1 MSSSSSALKLWK
13 EYRIPLVCM
22 ALGIATLSILYNQAK
37 AGENNNDRDDD
48 SQGQGKAPSPREVNK
63 LVHEMEEDPA
73 IPELSE
79 EARERVVEHAAE
91 EQAAIHRKQQQTG
104 EYKHMGLKKEEFR
117 KLPKVIRKRPKNKK
131 KVTDEYGNEI
141 ATDLPAP
148 TATKKRSGCC
158 GGKNKSADGKCCGGG
173 GKGCCSGKNKHKH
186 EHGEGEEHD
195 DHHDHHHSHSEGED
209 GCGSVED
216 IESVGAGCSCKSSK
230 KSNTNSLAT
239 FDPLLLPE
247 LKEPIKVFYSTITGT
262 ARLFARQF
270 AESAVEKGL
279 PEPKLIDIV
288 DYDTED
294 FLAETSLCL
303 FILSTYNVEGP
314 NDWFLKWLE
323 DTRFDWR
330 VQKGALSK
338 LKFAVF
344 GLGDSAYGEDDFC
357 NGPRLADK
365 WLGQLGGQR
374 VWPFGEGD
382 KNADQGGSYK
392 QWNDALLASLLDPNQ
407 SHVHEAYY
415 SSDDENGPSASEND
429 DDDDEESKEDK
440 EAKLGLPTIDGADA
454 AAGSDGEMVDVEDMG
469 SMAIKIKLAK
479 EEKALD
485 EEAYANRKVWA
496 KRAIGE
502 TKDGKAIK
510 PREVR
515 EMVSP
520 LLYKSLTKQGY
531 KIIGS
536 HSGVKICRWTK
547 SALRGRGFCYKH
559 SFYGIQSHLC
569 METTPS
575 LACANKCVFCWR
587 HHTNPV
593 GTEWRWKVDDP
604 EFILEGALD
613 NHYGMLKQLKGVP
626 GVRAD
631 RFMEAQQVKHCALSL
646 VGEPIFYP
654 HINEFVRLLH
664 KKRISSFLVTNA
676 QFPEAIA
683 NMDPVTQLYVS
694 VDASTK
700 ESLKK
705 IDRPLFRDFW
715 ERFLDSLDAL
725 SKKGQR
731 TVYRL
736 TLVKDF
742 NTDEIAN
749 YVELIRRGKPDFIE
763 VKGVTYCGYGGA
775 SGLTMANVP
784 YHTEVVRF
792 VELIQEQLGE
802 GYEIAAEHAHSC
814 SILVANTKFK
824 KDGKWYTHIDYDKF
838 FELVE
843 SGQPF
848 TSLDYMKETPSWAV
862 FGAPEGGFDPDET
875 RFFRKTKEQRKA
887 EREREEQEQ

>member
-1 MSSSSSALKLWK
+1 MSSSSSAVQLWR

-22 ALGIATLSILYNQAK
+22 AVGIATLTLILSSKQKSTFTTTDN
-37 AGENNNDRDDD
+37 DDD
-48 SQGQGKAPSPREVNK
+48 DKNKKKNNEAKRNPQTKVDELVEDMAHDPTIPRLSPEAVN
-63 LVHEMEEDPA
+63 
-73 IPELSE
+73 
-79 EARERVVEHAAE
+79 RVLEHATP
-91 EQAAIHRKQQQTG
+91 EQKQPLQHQ
-104 EYKHMGLKKEEFR
+104 GLKKEVYR
-117 KLPKVIRKRPKNKK
+117 KLPKVIRKKPKK
-131 KVTDEYGNEI
+131 KQAELDAI
-141 ATDLPAP
+141 AAASAST
-148 TATKKRSGCC
+148 TGCC
-158 GGKNKSADGKCCGGG
+158 GGKHKADGDDNSAGCCGGKSQNDG
-173 GKGCCSGKNKHKH
+173 AAHSCACS
-186 EHGEGEEHD
+186 
-195 DHHDHHHSHSEGED
+195 
-209 GCGSVED
+209 
-216 IESVGAGCSCKSSK
+216 SS
-230 KSNTNSLAT
+230 SPATLSTPPVLAQI
-239 FDPLLLPE
+239 DPLLLP
-247 LKEPIKVFYSTITGT
+247 LLQDPIKIFFSTITGT
-262 ARLFARQF
+262 AKLFAQQL
-270 AESAVEKGL
+270 AESATARGL
-279 PEPKLIDIV
+279 PVPKLIDIV

-294 FLAETSLCL
+294 FLTESSLSI

-330 VQKGALSK
+330 VQKESMNR
-338 LKFAVF
+338 LKFSVF
-344 GLGDSAYGEDDFC
+344 GLGDSAYGDEFC
-357 NGPRLADK
+357 NGPKSADK
-365 WLGQLGGQR
+365 WLGQMGAQR

-382 KNADQGGSYK
+382 KNADQGGAFK
-392 QWNDALLASLLDPNQ
+392 QWNDALLASLLDPTQ
-407 SHVHEAYY
+407 SHVHEAYF
-415 SSDDENGPSASEND
+415 SSDEEDGASASEH
-429 DDDDEESKEDK
+429 DDDDEGDVDENGDYAKQTKE
-440 EAKLGLPTIDGADA
+440 EKLGLPTIDGGDA
-454 AAGSDGEMVDVEDMG
+454 SEGEMVDLEDMG
-469 SMAIKIKLAK
+469 NVARKIKQAK
-479 EEKALD
+479 EDKALD
-485 EEAYANRKVWA
+485 EEAFAIQKVRA
-496 KRAIGE
+496 KRAVGE

-547 SALRGRGFCYKH
+547 AALRGRGFCYKH

-604 EFILEGALD
+604 EFILEGALE

-631 RFMEAQQVKHCALSL
+631 RFVEATQVKHCALSL

-654 HINEFVRLLH
+654 HINEFVNLLH

-676 QFPEAIA
+676 QFPDAIA

-725 SKKGQR
+725 GKKGQR

-749 YVELIRRGKPDFIE
+749 YVELIRRGQPDFIE

-784 YHTEVVRF
+784 YHAEVVRF
-792 VELIQEQLGE
+792 VELIQEQLGP

-814 SILVANTKFK
+814 SILVASTKFK
-824 KDGKWYTHIDYDKF
+824 KGDKWYTHIDYDRF

-843 SGQPF
+843 SGEKF
-848 TSLDYMKETPSWAV
+848 TSLDYMAETPTWAY
-862 FGAPEGGFDPDET
+862 FGAPEGGFDPEET
-875 RFFRKTKEQRKA
+875 RYFRKTKDQRKA
-887 EREREEQEQ
+887 ERDQREEDEQNQ

>member
-1 MSSSSSALKLWK
+1 MSSSTSNLQLWK

-22 ALGIATLSILYNQAK
+22 AIGIATLSILLSNKNSASNPDSGNKGDEHAEDKKDKKDK
-37 AGENNNDRDDD
+37 AH
-48 SQGQGKAPSPREVNK
+48 NK
-63 LVHEMEEDPA
+63 VEEIVHEMELDPA
-73 IPELSE
+73 IPKLSQ
-79 EARERVVEHAAE
+79 EAASRVVDHATP
-91 EQAAIHRKQQQTG
+91 EQKPYQHQ
-104 EYKHMGLKKEEFR
+104 GLKKEVYR
-117 KLPKVIRKRPKNKK
+117 KLPKVIRKKPKK
-131 KVTDEYGNEI
+131 KQAELDAAAAA
-141 ATDLPAP
+141 ATTL
-148 TATKKRSGCC
+148 SGCC
-158 GGKNKSADGKCCGGG
+158 GGKNKPEEDKSTGCCGG
-173 GKGCCSGKNKHKH
+173 KFKPEDDKSSGCCGGEYKPTAVDSVVMTENASSGCAC
-186 EHGEGEEHD
+186 
-195 DHHDHHHSHSEGED
+195 SS
-209 GCGSVED
+209 GSPAKPALLQ
-216 IESVGAGCSCKSSK
+216 I
-230 KSNTNSLAT
+230 
-239 FDPLLLPE
+239 DPLLLPE
-247 LKEPIKVFYSTITGT
+247 LIEPIKVFYSTITGT
-262 ARLFARQF
+262 AKVFAQQL
-270 AESAVEKGL
+270 AQSAVSLGL

-294 FLAETSLCL
+294 FLTESSLSI

-330 VQKGALSK
+330 VQKGALNR
-338 LKFAVF
+338 LKFSVF
-344 GLGDSAYGEDDFC
+344 GLGDSAYGEEFC

-365 WLGQLGGQR
+365 WLGQMGAQR

-382 KNADQGGSYK
+382 KNGDQGGAYK
-392 QWNDALLASLLDPNQ
+392 QWNDAMLASLLDPNQ
-407 SHVHEAYY
+407 SHVHEAYF
-415 SSDDENGPSASEND
+415 SSDEEDGASASEH
-429 DDDDEESKEDK
+429 DDDEDEVDEDGEPVKKTKE
-440 EAKLGLPTIDGADA
+440 EKLGLPTIDGGDA
-454 AAGSDGEMVDVEDMG
+454 SEGEMVDLEDMG
-469 SMAIKIKLAK
+469 NVARKIKQAK
-479 EEKALD
+479 EDKALD
-485 EEAYANRKVWA
+485 EEAYANQKVRA
-496 KRAIGE
+496 KRSVGE

-531 KIIGS
+531 KIIGT

-547 SALRGRGFCYKH
+547 AALRGRGFCYKH

-593 GTEWRWKVDDP
+593 GTEWRWKVDEP
-604 EFILEGALD
+604 EFILEGALE

-631 RFMEAQQVKHCALSL
+631 RFVEATQVKHCALSL

-654 HINEFVRLLH
+654 HINEFVKLLH

-676 QFPEAIA
+676 QFPDAIA
-683 NMDPVTQLYVS
+683 SMDPVTQLYVS

-725 SKKGQR
+725 GKKGQR

-749 YVELIRRGKPDFIE
+749 YVELIRRGQPDFIE
-763 VKGVTYCGYGGA
+763 IKGVTYCGYGGA

-784 YHTEVVRF
+784 YHAEVVRF
-792 VELIQEQLGE
+792 VELIQEQLGA

-814 SILVANTKFK
+814 SILVASTKFK
-824 KDGKWYTHIDYDKF
+824 KGDKWYTHIDYDKF

-843 SGQPF
+843 SGQKF
-848 TSLDYMKETPSWAV
+848 TSLDYMAETPSWAY
-862 FGAPEGGFDPDET
+862 FGAPEGGFDPEET
-875 RFFRKTKEQRKA
+875 RYFRKTKEQRKA
-887 EREREEQEQ
+887 ERERREDEEEQE

>member
-1 MSSSSSALKLWK
+1 MTSSSPNLHLWK

-22 ALGIATLSILYNQAK
+22 AVGIATLSILLSNK
-37 AGENNNDRDDD
+37 NNIAPKDDKED
-48 SQGQGKAPSPREVNK
+48 SKGNLDTSAPVETSEDKPRT
-63 LVHEMEEDPA
+63 H
-73 IPELSE
+73 
-79 EARERVVEHAAE
+79 
-91 EQAAIHRKQQQTG
+91 Q
-104 EYKHMGLKKEEFR
+104 GLKKADFK
-117 KLPKVIRKRPKNKK
+117 KLPKVIRKKPKQKK
-131 KVTDEYGNEI
+131 ADDE
-141 ATDLPAP
+141 P
-148 TATKKRSGCC
+148 GCC
-158 GGKNKSADGKCCGGG
+158 GGKNKAEGDNSTGCCGG
-173 GKGCCSGKNKHKH
+173 KNKPSNDNKAPH
-186 EHGEGEEHD
+186 
-195 DHHDHHHSHSEGED
+195 
-209 GCGSVED
+209 C
-216 IESVGAGCSCKSSK
+216 ACSTTT
-230 KSNTNSLAT
+230 SNAT
-239 FDPLLLPE
+239 PITVIDPLALPE
-247 LKEPIKVFYSTITGT
+247 LVEPMKIFYSTITGT
-262 ARLFARQF
+262 AKLFAQQLYD
-270 AESAVEKGL
+270 SAINAGL
-279 PEPKLIDIV
+279 PEPKIIDIV

-294 FLAETSLCL
+294 FLTETGLCV

-330 VQKGALSK
+330 VEKGALSK
-338 LKFAVF
+338 LRFSVF
-344 GLGDSAYGEDDFC
+344 GLGDSAYTEEFC
-357 NGPRLADK
+357 NGPRSADK
-365 WLGQLGGQR
+365 WLGQMGAQR

-382 KNADQGGSYK
+382 KNGDQGGAYK
-392 QWNDALLASLLDPNQ
+392 QWNDAMLASLLDPTQ
-407 SHVHEAYY
+407 SHVHEAYF
-415 SSDDENGPSASEND
+415 SSDDEDGKSASEND
-429 DDDDEESKEDK
+429 DDEGDVNEDEIKKTKE
-440 EAKLGLPTIDGADA
+440 EKLGLPTIDGDV
-454 AAGSDGEMVDVEDMG
+454 SEGEMVDLEDMG
-469 SMAIKIKLAK
+469 NVAIKIKQAK
-479 EEKALD
+479 EDKALD
-485 EEAYANRKVWA
+485 EEAYANQKVRA
-496 KRAIGE
+496 KRSVGE

-520 LLYKSLTKQGY
+520 LLHKSLTKQGY
-531 KIIGS
+531 KIIGT

-547 SALRGRGFCYKH
+547 AALRGRGFCYKH

-604 EFILEGALD
+604 EFILEGALE

-626 GVRAD
+626 GVRAE
-631 RFMEAQQVKHCALSL
+631 RFVEATQVKHCALSL

-654 HINEFVRLLH
+654 HINEFVKLLH

-676 QFPEAIA
+676 QFPDAIA
-683 NMDPVTQLYVS
+683 SMDPVTQLYVS

-725 SKKGQR
+725 GKKGQR

-749 YVELIRRGKPDFIE
+749 YVELIRRGQPDFIE
-763 VKGVTYCGYGGA
+763 IKGVTYCGYGGA

-784 YHTEVVRF
+784 YHAEVVRF
-792 VELIQEQLGE
+792 VELIQEQLGA

-814 SILVANTKFK
+814 SILVASTKFK
-824 KDGKWYTHIDYDKF
+824 KGDTWYTHIDYDKF

-843 SGQPF
+843 SGQKF
-848 TSLDYMKETPSWAV
+848 TSLDYMAETPSWAY
-862 FGAPEGGFDPDET
+862 FGAPEGGFDPEET
-875 RFFRKTKEQRKA
+875 RYFRKTKEQRKA
-887 EREREEQEQ
+887 DRERREGEDDEE

>member
-1 MSSSSSALKLWK
+1 MSSSSSSLQLWK

-22 ALGIATLSILYNQAK
+22 AIGIATLSIILSHK
-37 AGENNNDRDDD
+37 ANSDNSDHSNDTNKKNDGSKDKKPVD
-48 SQGQGKAPSPREVNK
+48 KVEEIVQDMEQDVTIPKLSP
-63 LVHEMEEDPA
+63 
-73 IPELSE
+73 
-79 EARERVVEHAAE
+79 EAVSRVVDHATE
-91 EQAAIHRKQQQTG
+91 DQKPYQHQ
-104 EYKHMGLKKEEFR
+104 GLKKEVYR
-117 KLPKVIRKRPKNKK
+117 RLPKVIRKKPKKQQQQQSEA
-131 KVTDEYGNEI
+131 D
-141 ATDLPAP
+141 ATTNA
-148 TATKKRSGCC
+148 SGCC
-158 GGKNKSADGKCCGGG
+158 GGKNKPEGDNSSGCCGG
-173 GKGCCSGKNKHKH
+173 KYKTASKEDNVNSSCNSSNSNSSNHGCACS
-186 EHGEGEEHD
+186 
-195 DHHDHHHSHSEGED
+195 STS
-209 GCGSVED
+209 
-216 IESVGAGCSCKSSK
+216 AF
-230 KSNTNSLAT
+230 NSAPVPAAQI
-239 FDPLLLPE
+239 DPLLLPM
-247 LKEPIKVFYSTITGT
+247 LVEPMKVFYSTITGT
-262 ARLFARQF
+262 AKLFAQQLSQ
-270 AESAVEKGL
+270 AAIAHGL

-294 FLAETSLCL
+294 FLTESSLSI

-330 VQKGALSK
+330 VQKESLNK
-338 LKFAVF
+338 LKFSVF
-344 GLGDSAYGEDDFC
+344 GLGDSAYGEEFC
-357 NGPRLADK
+357 NGPKSADK
-365 WLGQLGGQR
+365 WLGQMGAQR
-374 VWPFGEGD
+374 VWPVGEGD
-382 KNADQGGSYK
+382 KNGDQGGAFK
-392 QWNDALLASLLDPNQ
+392 QWSDALLASLLDPTQ
-407 SHVHEAYY
+407 SHTHEAYF
-415 SSDDENGPSASEND
+415 SSDEEDGASASEH
-429 DDDDEESKEDK
+429 DDDEDELDEDGEPVK
-440 EAKLGLPTIDGADA
+440 KTKGEKLGLPTIDGGDA
-454 AAGSDGEMVDVEDMG
+454 SEGEMVDLEDMG
-469 SMAIKIKLAK
+469 NVARKIKQAK
-479 EEKALD
+479 EDKALD
-485 EEAYANRKVWA
+485 EEAFANQKVRA

-502 TKDGKAIK
+502 TKEGKAIK

-547 SALRGRGFCYKH
+547 AALRGRGFCYKH

-604 EFILEGALD
+604 EFILEGALE

-631 RFMEAQQVKHCALSL
+631 RFVEATQVKHCALSL

-654 HINEFVRLLH
+654 HINEFVKLLH

-676 QFPEAIA
+676 QFPDAIA

-725 SKKGQR
+725 GKKGQR

-749 YVELIRRGKPDFIE
+749 YVELIRRGQPDFIE
-763 VKGVTYCGYGGA
+763 IKGVTYCGYGGA

-784 YHTEVVRF
+784 YHAEVVRF
-792 VELIQEQLGE
+792 VELIQEQLGA

-814 SILVANTKFK
+814 SILVASTKFK
-824 KDGKWYTHIDYDKF
+824 KGDTWYTHIDYDKF

-843 SGQPF
+843 SGKKF
-848 TSLDYMKETPSWAV
+848 TSLDYMAETPSWAY
-862 FGAPEGGFDPDET
+862 FGAPEGGFDPEET
-875 RFFRKTKEQRKA
+875 RYFRKTKEQRKA
-887 EREREEQEQ
+887 ERERREDEEQDA

>member
-1 MSSSSSALKLWK
+1 MTAASSNLQLWK

-22 ALGIATLSILYNQAK
+22 AIGIATLSIILSNK
-37 AGENNNDRDDD
+37 NKDNNNNNDSTGANPKSQD
-48 SQGQGKAPSPREVNK
+48 SNGKKAGNK
-63 LVHEMEEDPA
+63 VDKVVQDMEQDPA

-79 EARERVVEHAAE
+79 EAVARVVDQATE
-91 EQAAIHRKQQQTG
+91 EQKPYQHR
-104 EYKHMGLKKEEFR
+104 GLKKEEFR
-117 KLPKVIRKRPKNKK
+117 KLPKVIRKKPKKMQAQLDAAAAAANLAA
-131 KVTDEYGNEI
+131 I
-141 ATDLPAP
+141 A
-148 TATKKRSGCC
+148 ATSEKSGCC
-158 GGKNKSADGKCCGGG
+158 GGKNKPAGDTSTGCCGG
-173 GKGCCSGKNKHKH
+173 KHKPAA
-186 EHGEGEEHD
+186 
-195 DHHDHHHSHSEGED
+195 ED
-209 GCGSVED
+209 SVAA
-216 IESVGAGCSCKSSK
+216 VNGCSSGSGCACSSP
-230 KSNTNSLAT
+230 SSLTTPALT
-239 FDPLLLPE
+239 KIDPLLLPY
-247 LKEPIKVFYSTITGT
+247 LVDPIKIFYSTITGT
-262 ARLFARQF
+262 AKLFATQL
-270 AESAVEKGL
+270 ADSAVSHGL
-279 PEPKLIDIV
+279 PEPKVIDIV

-294 FLAETSLCL
+294 FLSESSLSI

-330 VQKGALSK
+330 VEKGALSK
-338 LKFAVF
+338 LKFSVF
-344 GLGDSAYGEDDFC
+344 GLGDSAYTEEFC
-357 NGPRLADK
+357 NGPRSADK
-365 WLGQLGGQR
+365 WLGQMGAQR

-382 KNADQGGSYK
+382 KNGDQGGAFK
-392 QWNDALLASLLDPNQ
+392 QWNDALLASLLDPHQ
-407 SHVHEAYY
+407 SHVHDAYF
-415 SSDDENGPSASEND
+415 SSDEEDGASASEND
-429 DDDDEESKEDK
+429 DDEELDEDGEPVTKTKE
-440 EAKLGLPTIDGADA
+440 EKLGLPTIDRGDA
-454 AAGSDGEMVDVEDMG
+454 SEGEMVDLEDMG
-469 SMAIKIKLAK
+469 NIARKIKQAK
-479 EEKALD
+479 EDKALD
-485 EEAYANRKVWA
+485 EEAFANEKAGA
-496 KRAIGE
+496 KRSVGE

-547 SALRGRGFCYKH
+547 AALRGRGFCYKH

-604 EFILEGALD
+604 EFILEGALE

-631 RFMEAQQVKHCALSL
+631 RFVEAGEVKHCALSL

-676 QFPEAIA
+676 QFPDAIA
-683 NMDPVTQLYVS
+683 SMDPVTQLYVS

-725 SKKGQR
+725 GKKGQR

-742 NTDEIAN
+742 NTDEISN
-749 YVELIRRGKPDFIE
+749 YVELIRRGQPDFIE
-763 VKGVTYCGYGGA
+763 IKGVTYCGYGGA

-792 VELIQEQLGE
+792 VELIQEQLGA

-814 SILVANTKFK
+814 SILVASTKFK
-824 KDGKWYTHIDYDKF
+824 KGDTWYTHIDYDKF

-843 SGQPF
+843 SGEKF
-848 TSLDYMKETPSWAV
+848 TSLDYMAETPSWAV

-875 RFFRKTKEQRKA
+875 RYFRKTKEQRKA
-887 EREREEQEQ
+887 DRERREDEEDQE

>member
-1 MSSSSSALKLWK
+1 MSPSSSSSLQLWK

-22 ALGIATLSILYNQAK
+22 ALGIATLSILLSNK
-37 AGENNNDRDDD
+37 DGSDD
-48 SQGQGKAPSPREVNK
+48 SHTDNNGSKGSDKSGSSSSSSSSSRKDVPHNK
-63 LVHEMEEDPA
+63 VEEIVQDMEHDPT
-73 IPELSE
+73 IPDLSQ
-79 EARERVVEHAAE
+79 EAVARVVDHATDD
-91 EQAAIHRKQQQTG
+91 QKPYQHQ
-104 EYKHMGLKKEEFR
+104 GLKKEVYR
-117 KLPKVIRKRPKNKK
+117 RLPKVIRKKPKKNKQ
-131 KVTDEYGNEI
+131 TGAEI
-141 ATDLPAP
+141 HNATSTTTSGAG
-148 TATKKRSGCC
+148 SGCC
-158 GGKNKSADGKCCGGG
+158 GGKNSPEDDQSTGCCGG
-173 GKGCCSGKNKHKH
+173 KDKDASTTADVASASCSPSGCACS
-186 EHGEGEEHD
+186 
-195 DHHDHHHSHSEGED
+195 
-209 GCGSVED
+209 
-216 IESVGAGCSCKSSK
+216 SS
-230 KSNTNSLAT
+230 SSTIPAPAMVQI
-239 FDPLLLPE
+239 DPLLLPY
-247 LKEPIKVFYSTITGT
+247 LAEPMKVFYSTITGT
-262 ARLFARQF
+262 AKLFAQQL
-270 AESAVEKGL
+270 AESALALGL
-279 PEPKLIDIV
+279 PGPKLIDIV

-294 FLAETSLCL
+294 FMTESSLSI

-330 VQKGALSK
+330 VEKGALSK
-338 LKFAVF
+338 LKFSVF
-344 GLGDSAYGEDDFC
+344 GLGDSAYGDEFC
-357 NGPRLADK
+357 NGPKAADK
-365 WLGQLGGQR
+365 WLGQMGAQR

-382 KNADQGGSYK
+382 KNGDQGGAFK
-392 QWNDALLASLLDPNQ
+392 RWNNALLTSLLDPNQ
-407 SHVHEAYY
+407 SHMHEAYF
-415 SSDDENGPSASEND
+415 SSDEEDSASASEH
-429 DDDDEESKEDK
+429 DDDEDDVDEDGKPLKTKE
-440 EAKLGLPTIDGADA
+440 EKLGLPTIDGGDA
-454 AAGSDGEMVDVEDMG
+454 SEGEMVDLEDMG
-469 SMAIKIKLAK
+469 NVARKIQQAK
-479 EEKALD
+479 ENKELD
-485 EEAYANRKVWA
+485 EEAYANQKVRA
-496 KRAIGE
+496 KRSVGE

-547 SALRGRGFCYKH
+547 AALRGRGFCYKH

-604 EFILEGALD
+604 EFILEGALE

-626 GVRAD
+626 GVRSD
-631 RFMEAQQVKHCALSL
+631 RFVEATQVKHCALSL

-654 HINEFVRLLH
+654 HINEFVKLLN
-664 KKRISSFLVTNA
+664 KKHISSFLVTNA
-676 QFPEAIA
+676 QFPDAIA

-725 SKKGQR
+725 GKKGQR

-749 YVELIRRGKPDFIE
+749 YVELIRRGQPDFIE
-763 VKGVTYCGYGGA
+763 IKGVTYCGYGGA

-784 YHTEVVRF
+784 YHAEVVRF
-792 VELIQEQLGE
+792 VELIQERLGA

-814 SILVANTKFK
+814 SILVASTKFK
-824 KDGKWYTHIDYDKF
+824 KGDKWYTHIDYDKF

-843 SGQPF
+843 SGKKF
-848 TSLDYMKETPSWAV
+848 TSLDYMAETPTWAY
-862 FGAPEGGFDPDET
+862 FGAPEGGFDPEET
-875 RFFRKTKEQRKA
+875 RYFRKTKEQRRV
-887 EREREEQEQ
+887 ERERREREEKEA

>member
-1 MSSSSSALKLWK
+1 
-13 EYRIPLVCM
+13 M
-22 ALGIATLSILYNQAK
+22 ALGIATLSLILTAK
-37 AGENNNDRDDD
+37 SNDD
-48 SQGQGKAPSPREVNK
+48 SQKDDNTSDSKKPRSKVQEITQDMEQDPTVPEISPETVPGAVENATPGQKPYQ
-63 LVHEMEEDPA
+63 H
-73 IPELSE
+73 
-79 EARERVVEHAAE
+79 
-91 EQAAIHRKQQQTG
+91 Q
-104 EYKHMGLKKEEFR
+104 GLKKEVYR
-117 KLPKVIRKRPKNKK
+117 KLPKVIRKKPKK
-131 KVTDEYGNEI
+131 KQAELNAAAASASASAVGVSN
-141 ATDLPAP
+141 
-148 TATKKRSGCC
+148 GCC
-158 GGKNKSADGKCCGGG
+158 GGKNKPEGDESTGCCGGKYKESNNNSG
-173 GKGCCSGKNKHKH
+173 DDGSSAHHGCACS
-186 EHGEGEEHD
+186 
-195 DHHDHHHSHSEGED
+195 SSA
-209 GCGSVED
+209 
-216 IESVGAGCSCKSSK
+216 SVGAHAP
-230 KSNTNSLAT
+230 TLAKL
-239 FDPLLLPE
+239 DPSLLPI
-247 LKEPIKVFYSTITGT
+247 LSEPIKVFYSTITGT
-262 ARLFARQF
+262 AKLFAQQLVD
-270 AESAVEKGL
+270 SAVALGL
-279 PEPKLIDIV
+279 QEPKLIDIV

-294 FLAETSLCL
+294 FLTESSLCI

-330 VQKGALSK
+330 VQKESLNN
-338 LKFAVF
+338 LKFSVF
-344 GLGDSAYGEDDFC
+344 GLGDSAYGDDFC
-357 NGPRLADK
+357 NGPRSADK
-365 WLGQLGGQR
+365 WLGQMGAQR

-382 KNADQGGSYK
+382 KNGDQGGAYK
-392 QWNDALLASLLDPNQ
+392 QWNDALLSSLMDPTQ
-407 SHVHEAYY
+407 SHVHEAYF
-415 SSDDENGPSASEND
+415 SSDDEDGASASEHD
-429 DDDDEESKEDK
+429 DDDVDEDGEPVRKTKE
-440 EAKLGLPTIDGADA
+440 EKLGLPKIDGGDA
-454 AAGSDGEMVDVEDMG
+454 SEGEMVDLEDMG
-469 SMAIKIKLAK
+469 NVARKITQAK
-479 EEKALD
+479 EDKALD
-485 EEAYANRKVWA
+485 EEAFANQKVRA

-547 SALRGRGFCYKH
+547 AALRGRGFCYKH

-604 EFILEGALD
+604 EFILEGALE

-631 RFMEAQQVKHCALSL
+631 RFVEATQVKHCALSL

-654 HINEFVRLLH
+654 HINEFVKLLH

-725 SKKGQR
+725 GKKGQR

-749 YVELIRRGKPDFIE
+749 YVELIRRGQPDFIE
-763 VKGVTYCGYGGA
+763 IKGVTYCGYGGA

-784 YHTEVVRF
+784 YHAEVVRF
-792 VELIQEQLGE
+792 VELIQEQLGA

-814 SILVANTKFK
+814 SILVASTKFK
-824 KDGKWYTHIDYDKF
+824 KGDKWYTHIDYDKF

-843 SGQPF
+843 SGEKF
-848 TSLDYMKETPSWAV
+848 TSLDYMAETPSWAY
-862 FGAPEGGFDPDET
+862 FGSPEGGFDPEET
-875 RFFRKTKEQRKA
+875 RYFRKSKEQRKA
-887 EREREEQEQ
+887 ERDRREEDE

>member
-1 MSSSSSALKLWK
+1 MSSSSSALQLWK
-13 EYRIPLVCM
+13 EYRVPLVCM
-22 ALGIATLSILYNQAK
+22 ALGIATLSLILTANTNND
-37 AGENNNDRDDD
+37 NNNNNSNKNDKDGSD
-48 SQGQGKAPSPREVNK
+48 STKKSHSKVNEI
-63 LVHEMEEDPA
+63 LEDMEQDPT
-73 IPELSE
+73 IPELSS
-79 EARERVVEHAAE
+79 EAVSRVVENATPDQKPYQH
-91 EQAAIHRKQQQTG
+91 Q
-104 EYKHMGLKKEEFR
+104 GLKKEVYR
-117 KLPKVIRKRPKNKK
+117 KLPKVIRKKPKK
-131 KVTDEYGNEI
+131 KQAELD
-141 ATDLPAP
+141 AAAAAASLA
-148 TATKKRSGCC
+148 ASASAASGCC
-158 GGKNKSADGKCCGGG
+158 GGKNKPEGDESTGCCGG
-173 GKGCCSGKNKHKH
+173 KYKEADNCNSTTS
-186 EHGEGEEHD
+186 D
-195 DHHDHHHSHSEGED
+195 DHS
-209 GCGSVED
+209 C
-216 IESVGAGCSCKSSK
+216 ACSSTSARTPAPAPTK
-230 KSNTNSLAT
+230 L
-239 FDPLLLPE
+239 DPSLLPI
-247 LKEPIKVFYSTITGT
+247 LAEPMKVFYSTITGT
-262 ARLFARQF
+262 AKVFAQQL
-270 AESAVEKGL
+270 ADSAIALGL
-279 PEPKLIDIV
+279 KEPKLIDIV

-294 FLAETSLCL
+294 FLSESNVCI

-330 VQKGALSK
+330 VQKESLNK
-338 LKFAVF
+338 LKFSVF
-344 GLGDSAYGEDDFC
+344 GLGDSAYGDEFC
-357 NGPRLADK
+357 NGPRSADK
-365 WLGQLGGQR
+365 WLGQMGAQR

-382 KNADQGGSYK
+382 KNGDQGGAYK
-392 QWNDALLASLLDPNQ
+392 QWNDALLSSLMDPAQ
-407 SHVHEAYY
+407 SHVHEAYF
-415 SSDDENGPSASEND
+415 SSDDEDGASASEHD
-429 DDDDEESKEDK
+429 DDDVDEDGEPVKKTKE
-440 EAKLGLPTIDGADA
+440 EKLGLPTIDGGDA
-454 AAGSDGEMVDVEDMG
+454 SEGEMVDLEDMG
-469 SMAIKIKLAK
+469 NVARKIKQAK
-479 EEKALD
+479 EDKVLD
-485 EEAYANRKVWA
+485 EEAYANQKVRA

-547 SALRGRGFCYKH
+547 AALRGRGFCYKH

-631 RFMEAQQVKHCALSL
+631 RFVEATKVKHCALSL

-654 HINEFVRLLH
+654 HINEFVKLLH

-676 QFPEAIA
+676 QFPDAIA

-725 SKKGQR
+725 GKKGQR

-749 YVELIRRGKPDFIE
+749 YVELIRRGQPDFIE
-763 VKGVTYCGYGGA
+763 IKGVTYCGYGGA

-784 YHTEVVRF
+784 YHAEVVRF
-792 VELIQEQLGE
+792 VELIQEQLGA

-814 SILVANTKFK
+814 SILVASTKFK
-824 KDGKWYTHIDYDKF
+824 KGDKWYTHIDYDRF

-843 SGQPF
+843 SGEKF
-848 TSLDYMKETPSWAV
+848 TSLDYMAETPSWAY
-862 FGAPEGGFDPDET
+862 FGSPEGGFDPEET
-875 RFFRKTKEQRKA
+875 RYFRKTKEQRKA
-887 EREREEQEQ
+887 ERDRREDDE

>member
-1 MSSSSSALKLWK
+1 MSSSSALQLWK

-22 ALGIATLSILYNQAK
+22 AFAIATLSIILSNK
-37 AGENNNDRDDD
+37 EKVNSNTNNTNEDKENNSDSKRDKDASENKEPPNEVEGIVQD
-48 SQGQGKAPSPREVNK
+48 MEHDPTIPTLSPAAV
-63 LVHEMEEDPA
+63 
-73 IPELSE
+73 S
-79 EARERVVEHAAE
+79 RVMDHATAE
-91 EQAAIHRKQQQTG
+91 QKPYRHQ
-104 EYKHMGLKKEEFR
+104 GLKKEEFR
-117 KLPKVIRKRPKNKK
+117 KLPKVIRKKPKNKK
-131 KVTDEYGNEI
+131 QADPVTTS
-141 ATDLPAP
+141 ASAP
-148 TATKKRSGCC
+148 IVTSSTVDGCC
-158 GGKNKSADGKCCGGG
+158 GGKNKPAGDTSTGCCGG
-173 GKGCCSGKNKHKH
+173 KYKNENNHNNTMV
-186 EHGEGEEHD
+186 D
-195 DHHDHHHSHSEGED
+195 DDGNIITASVPTSTVSN
-209 GCGSVED
+209 GCG
-216 IESVGAGCSCKSSK
+216 GHACACSS
-230 KSNTNSLAT
+230 TNGFAPT
-239 FDPLLLPE
+239 APAKIDPLLLPM
-247 LKEPIKVFYSTITGT
+247 LTEPMKVFYSTITGT
-262 ARLFARQF
+262 AKLFAQELAQSVASR
-270 AESAVEKGL
+270 GL

-294 FLAETSLCL
+294 FLSESSLCI

-330 VQKGALSK
+330 VERESLKK
-338 LKFAVF
+338 LKFSVF
-344 GLGDSAYGEDDFC
+344 GLGDSAYGDEFC
-357 NGPRLADK
+357 NGPRSADK
-365 WLGQLGGQR
+365 WLGQLGAQR

-382 KNADQGGSYK
+382 KNGDQGGAFK
-392 QWNDALLASLLDPNQ
+392 QWNDALLESLLDPNQ
-407 SHVHEAYY
+407 SHVHEAYF
-415 SSDDENGPSASEND
+415 SSDEEDGASASEHD
-429 DDDDEESKEDK
+429 DDGEFDEDGQAVKKTKE
-440 EAKLGLPTIDGADA
+440 EKLGLPTIDG
-454 AAGSDGEMVDVEDMG
+454 GSTSEGDMVDVEDMG
-469 SMAIKIKLAK
+469 NVARKIRQAK
-479 EEKALD
+479 EDKALD
-485 EEAYANRKVWA
+485 EEAYANQKVRA
-496 KRAIGE
+496 KRMIGE
-502 TKDGKAIK
+502 TKDGRAIK

-531 KIIGS
+531 KIIGT

-547 SALRGRGFCYKH
+547 AALRGRGFCYKH

-604 EFILEGALD
+604 EFILEGALE

-631 RFMEAQQVKHCALSL
+631 RFVEATQVKHCALSL

-654 HINEFVRLLH
+654 HINEFVKLLH

-676 QFPEAIA
+676 QFPDAIA
-683 NMDPVTQLYVS
+683 SMDPVTQLYVS

-725 SKKGQR
+725 GRKGQR

-749 YVELIRRGKPDFIE
+749 YVELIRRGQPDFIE
-763 VKGVTYCGYGGA
+763 IKGVTYCGYGGA

-792 VELIQEQLGE
+792 VELIQEQLGA

-814 SILVANTKFK
+814 SILVASTKFK

-838 FELVE
+838 FDLVE
-843 SGQPF
+843 SGEKF
-848 TSLDYMKETPSWAV
+848 TSLDYMAETPSWAY
-862 FGAPEGGFDPDET
+862 FGAPEGGFDPEET
-875 RFFRKTKEQRKA
+875 RYFRKSKEQRKA
-887 EREREEQEQ
+887 ERERQQEVEMQA

>member
-1 MSSSSSALKLWK
+1 
-13 EYRIPLVCM
+13 M
-22 ALGIATLSILYNQAK
+22 AVGIATLSILISSNKTNSAQAPQEDELELE
-37 AGENNNDRDDD
+37 ALND
-48 SQGQGKAPSPREVNK
+48 Q
-63 LVHEMEEDPA
+63 DPA
-73 IPELSE
+73 DAELPTSNAPASE
-79 EARERVVEHAAE
+79 KETTAAAAAEARPRTH
-91 EQAAIHRKQQQTG
+91 Q
-104 EYKHMGLKKEEFR
+104 GLKKADFK
-117 KLPKVIRKRPKNKK
+117 KLPKVIRKKPKQQTKKGDRETPIAGCCGGKNKPEGDTSTGCCGGK
-131 KVTDEYGNEI
+131 NKPVSESST
-141 ATDLPAP
+141 
-148 TATKKRSGCC
+148 GCC
-158 GGKNKSADGKCCGGG
+158 GGKNKSEGDSSTGCCGG
-173 GKGCCSGKNKHKH
+173 KNKLGGDILSISDDAAAKT
-186 EHGEGEEHD
+186 HG
-195 DHHDHHHSHSEGED
+195 
-209 GCGSVED
+209 C
-216 IESVGAGCSCKSSK
+216 ACSSAR
-230 KSNTNSLAT
+230 NPVIAPI
-239 FDPLLLPE
+239 DPLALPE
-247 LKEPIKVFYSTITGT
+247 LAKPMKIFYSTITGT
-262 ARLFARQF
+262 ARLFAHQLHD
-270 AESAVEKGL
+270 SAINAGL
-279 PEPKLIDIV
+279 PAPIVIDIV

-294 FLAETSLCL
+294 FLSETSLCI

-330 VQKGALSK
+330 VEKGALSK
-338 LKFAVF
+338 LRFSVF
-344 GLGDSAYGEDDFC
+344 GLGDSAYTEEFC

-365 WLGQLGGQR
+365 WFGQMGAQR

-382 KNADQGGSYK
+382 KNGDQGGAFK
-392 QWNDALLASLLDPNQ
+392 QWNDAMLASLLDPNQ
-407 SHVHEAYY
+407 SHVHEVYY
-415 SSDDENGPSASEND
+415 SSDDEGGKSASEND
-429 DDDDEESKEDK
+429 DDDDEGVNEDGEAKKRTKE
-440 EAKLGLPTIDGADA
+440 EKLGLPTIDGGDA
-454 AAGSDGEMVDVEDMG
+454 SEGEMVDLEDMG
-469 SMAIKIKLAK
+469 NVAIKIKQAK
-479 EEKALD
+479 EDKALD
-485 EEAYANRKVWA
+485 EEAYANQKVRA
-496 KRAIGE
+496 KRSVGE
-502 TKDGKAIK
+502 TKDGRAIK

-547 SALRGRGFCYKH
+547 AALRGRGFCYKH

-604 EFILEGALD
+604 EFILEGALE

-631 RFMEAQQVKHCALSL
+631 RYMEAQQAKHCALSL

-654 HINEFVRLLH
+654 HINEFVNLLH

-676 QFPEAIA
+676 QFPDAIA
-683 NMDPVTQLYVS
+683 NMAPVTQLYVS

-725 SKKGQR
+725 GKKGQR

-749 YVELIRRGKPDFIE
+749 YVELIRRGQPDFIE
-763 VKGVTYCGYGGA
+763 IKGVTYCGYGGA

-784 YHTEVVRF
+784 YHAEVVRF

-814 SILVANTKFK
+814 SILVASTKFK
-824 KDGKWYTHIDYDKF
+824 KGDKWYTHIDYDKF

-843 SGQPF
+843 SGEKF
-848 TSLDYMKETPSWAV
+848 TSLDYMAETPSWAV

-875 RFFRKTKEQRKA
+875 RYFRKTKEQRRA
-887 EREREEQEQ
+887 ERERREEEADA

>member
-1 MSSSSSALKLWK
+1 MSSSSSTLQLWK
-13 EYRIPLVCM
+13 EYRVPLVCM
-22 ALGIATLSILYNQAK
+22 ALGIATLSLILTAK
-37 AGENNNDRDDD
+37 ANSDSQKDDD
-48 SQGQGKAPSPREVNK
+48 SSDSKKPRNK
-63 LVHEMEEDPA
+63 VQEILQDMEQDPT
-73 IPELSE
+73 IPELSP
-79 EARERVVEHAAE
+79 EAISRVVENATPDQKPLHH
-91 EQAAIHRKQQQTG
+91 Q
-104 EYKHMGLKKEEFR
+104 GLKKEVYR
-117 KLPKVIRKRPKNKK
+117 KLPKVIRKKPKK
-131 KVTDEYGNEI
+131 KQAELDAAAVVAAAA
-141 ATDLPAP
+141 AT
-148 TATKKRSGCC
+148 TGVS
-158 GGKNKSADGKCCGGG
+158 S
-173 GKGCCSGKNKHKH
+173 GCCSGKNKPEGDDSTGCCGGEFK
-186 EHGEGEEHD
+186 ESNDTCNSTNNDNSSAHG
-195 DHHDHHHSHSEGED
+195 
-209 GCGSVED
+209 C
-216 IESVGAGCSCKSSK
+216 ACSSSASARPPAK
-230 KSNTNSLAT
+230 L
-239 FDPLLLPE
+239 DPSLLPI
-247 LKEPIKVFYSTITGT
+247 LSEPIKVFYSTITGT
-262 ARLFARQF
+262 AKLFAQQLVDSTV
-270 AESAVEKGL
+270 ALGL
-279 PEPKLIDIV
+279 QEPKLIDIV

-294 FLAETSLCL
+294 FLTESSLCI

-330 VQKGALSK
+330 VQKESLNK
-338 LKFAVF
+338 LKFSVF
-344 GLGDSAYGEDDFC
+344 GLGDSAYGDDFC
-357 NGPRLADK
+357 NGPRSADK
-365 WLGQLGGQR
+365 WLGQMGAQR

-382 KNADQGGSYK
+382 KNGDQGGAYK
-392 QWNDALLASLLDPNQ
+392 QWNDALLSSLMDPTQ
-407 SHVHEAYY
+407 SHVHEAYF
-415 SSDDENGPSASEND
+415 SSDDEDGASASEHD
-429 DDDDEESKEDK
+429 DDDVDEDGEPVKKTKE
-440 EAKLGLPTIDGADA
+440 EKLGLPTIDGGDA
-454 AAGSDGEMVDVEDMG
+454 SEGEMVDLEDMG
-469 SMAIKIKLAK
+469 NVARKIKQAK
-479 EEKALD
+479 EDKALD
-485 EEAYANRKVWA
+485 EEAFANQKVRA

-547 SALRGRGFCYKH
+547 AALRGRGFCYKH

-604 EFILEGALD
+604 EFILEGALE

-631 RFMEAQQVKHCALSL
+631 RFVEATQVKHCALSL

-654 HINEFVRLLH
+654 HINEFVKLLH

-676 QFPEAIA
+676 QFPDAIA

-725 SKKGQR
+725 GKKGQR

-749 YVELIRRGKPDFIE
+749 YVELIRRGQPDFIE
-763 VKGVTYCGYGGA
+763 IKGVTYCGYGGA

-784 YHTEVVRF
+784 YHAEVVRF
-792 VELIQEQLGE
+792 VELIQEQLGA

-814 SILVANTKFK
+814 SILVASTKFK
-824 KDGKWYTHIDYDKF
+824 KDDKWYTHIDYDKF

-843 SGQPF
+843 SGEKF
-848 TSLDYMKETPSWAV
+848 TSLDYMAETPSWAY
-862 FGAPEGGFDPDET
+862 FGSPEGGFDPEET
-875 RFFRKTKEQRKA
+875 RYFRKSKEQRKA
-887 EREREEQEQ
+887 ERDRREEEE